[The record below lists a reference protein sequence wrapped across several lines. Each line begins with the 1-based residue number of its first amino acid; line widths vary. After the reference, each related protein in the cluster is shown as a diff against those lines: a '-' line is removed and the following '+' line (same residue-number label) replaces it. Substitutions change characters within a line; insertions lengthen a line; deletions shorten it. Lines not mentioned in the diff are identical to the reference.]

1 MVYRDVEVL
10 GSRAMA
16 GLRLSDALHEA
27 VPLPVRERQALAAA
41 QLHTVADLLL
51 RAPRRY
57 EDRRIQRELAG
68 LAEGETVCLRL
79 HAYSAGWRFS
89 YKRYFEVSAGNIGDP
104 HGVRL
109 LLRWFNMPYVAKL
122 LAVGM
127 RLSVYGR
134 VRFFAGRMCMIN
146 PDFEV
151 MEDEDT
157 GHRLAAVAL
166 GETPDEMVQ
175 TPGGAEPQPAASVHT
190 GRIVPIYRAVA
201 GVSPRS
207 LRQLVWELLQR
218 LPADVE
224 PLGYDVA
231 PAYPYGEALRD
242 LHFPAEMEAMRKARL
257 RLALGE
263 CFGQQFR
270 VAWRRMRTLARPG
283 QVTATTDGYV
293 EELLAGLPFAL
304 TGAQQRCLSEI
315 RADMEVPRPM
325 NRLLQG
331 DVGSGKTLVALCA
344 MLLAVES
351 GKTAAML
358 APTQILA
365 EQHYHRFR
373 RLLHGMDV
381 RLSLRTADRVDDSG
395 LVLEAPDADDGAPRL
410 VVGTHA
416 LLYNKNRPAR
426 LGLAVIDEQ
435 HKFGVEQ
442 RERFIN
448 SGDCPDVLVM
458 TATPIP
464 RTLTLTMYGDL
475 DVSVIDE
482 LPAQRGKI
490 VTALRNPDHM
500 KRVIRFMHSELAA
513 GRQIYIVSPLIEER
527 ESREDADGVRKG
539 AAMSAAGTGGG
550 GTGGGGTR
558 VSARHER
565 SAAVTE
571 LERWRAEF
579 PEASV
584 GLLHGR
590 LSAEEK
596 SAVMGAFQSNETQVL
611 VATSVVEVGGDVP
624 NATLMLINDAESF
637 GLSQLH
643 QLRGRIGRG
652 SHRSYC
658 ILLSRSK
665 QGEPGYAKLE
675 ILCRTLNGFEIAE
688 EDFRLRGPG
697 DVLGTAQSGLGSVQY
712 AEWLSDARL
721 IHRARREAEAVLRTD
736 PELSRPEHAAL
747 RALVSGEG
755 ETAVVG

>member
-1 MVYRDVEVL
+1 MT
-10 GSRAMA
+10 
-16 GLRLSDALHEA
+16 GLTLSDALRDA
-27 VPLPVRERQALAAA
+27 VQLPVREMQALAAA
-41 QLHTVADLLL
+41 DLHTVGDVLQ

-57 EDRRIQRELAG
+57 EDRRINRDLAG
-68 LAEGETVCLRL
+68 LADGETACLRV

-89 YKRYFEVSAGNIGDP
+89 YKRYFEVSAGGIGDP

-134 VRFFAGRMCMIN
+134 VKFYGGRMCMIN

-151 MEDEDT
+151 LEDEDT

-166 GETPDEMVQ
+166 GELEGLPELPQEAPD
-175 TPGGAEPQPAASVHT
+175 GGVARKSVHT
-190 GRIVPIYRAVA
+190 GRIVPIYRNVA
-201 GVSPRS
+201 GMPARS
-207 LRQLVWELLQR
+207 LRRLVWDLLQR
-218 LPADVE
+218 LPADAL
-224 PLGYDVA
+224 PPGYDVA
-231 PAYPYGEALRD
+231 PSYPYREALMD
-242 LHFPAEMEAMRKARL
+242 LHFPAEMEVTRKARL
-257 RLALGE
+257 RLALAE
-263 CFGQQFR
+263 CFSQQFR
-270 VAWRRMRTLARPG
+270 VAWRRQRTLSRPG
-283 QVTATTDGYV
+283 QITAAGDGYV

-304 TGAQQRCLSEI
+304 TGAQQRCLAEI

-325 NRLLQG
+325 NRLVQG

-351 GKTAAML
+351 GKTAALL

-365 EQHYHRFR
+365 EQHYRNFR
-373 RLLHGMDV
+373 RLLRGMDV
-381 RLSLRTADRVDDSG
+381 RLSLRTADRMDDSG
-395 LVLEAPDADDGAPRL
+395 LVLDDPAEADREPRL

-416 LLYNKNRPAR
+416 LLYKKSRPAN

-442 RERFIN
+442 RERFIS

-464 RTLTLTMYGDL
+464 RTLTLTLYGDL

-482 LPAQRGKI
+482 LPAHRGEI
-490 VTALRNPDHM
+490 ITALRHPDHM
-500 KRVIRFMHSELAA
+500 KRIIRFMHSELEA

-527 ESREDADGVRKG
+527 EPQEEKRSGGRGSSKKGV
-539 AAMSAAGTGGG
+539 
-550 GTGGGGTR
+550 
-558 VSARHER
+558 ARAER
-565 SAAVTE
+565 SAAVSE
-571 LERWRAEF
+571 LDRWSSEF
-579 PEASV
+579 PEVSV

-596 SAVMGAFQSNETQVL
+596 AEVMAAFHENRTQVL
-611 VATSVVEVGGDVP
+611 VATTVVEVGVDVP
-624 NATLMLINDAESF
+624 NATLMLINDADSF

-652 SHRSYC
+652 AHKSYC
-658 ILLSRSK
+658 ILLSRAK
-665 QGEPGYAKLE
+665 EGEPGRAKLE
-675 ILCRTLNGFEIAE
+675 IMCRTLNGFHIAE

-712 AEWLSDARL
+712 AEWLSDTRL
-721 IHRARREAEAVLRTD
+721 IYRARREAEAVLRAD
-736 PELSRPEHAAL
+736 PELTAPEHAAL
-747 RALVSGEG
+747 RALVEG
-755 ETAVVG
+755 EAGGAVVG